1 MDFFDTVCIY
11 GNIGDAIINVADAIV
26 YVTDDQMCQYY
37 ST

>member
-26 YVTDDQMCQYY
+26 YNKLPMFYNVNA
-37 ST
+37 